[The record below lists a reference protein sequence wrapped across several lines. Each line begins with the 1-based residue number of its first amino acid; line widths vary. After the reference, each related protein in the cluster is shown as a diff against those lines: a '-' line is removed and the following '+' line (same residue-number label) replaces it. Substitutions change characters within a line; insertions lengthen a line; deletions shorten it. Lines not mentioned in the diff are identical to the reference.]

1 MRSWRSGARS
11 SLAAFRACARRT
23 SGGSRTRSRRRG
35 TSRCCRSR
43 HRSKQEEIMEV
54 ILREDI
60 EKLGSRG
67 QVVKVAP
74 GYARNFLLP
83 KRLAVAATDAN
94 KKIVEQ
100 ERQAHLR
107 KEAKLQ
113 ADASE
118 LARLMASVEVTIRQK
133 AGENDQL
140 FGSVTANDIAVALEK
155 LGYSIDR
162 KKVHLEEPIK
172 TLGDFTVSIRLHKEV
187 SVDLPVHVVREE

>member
-1 MRSWRSGARS
+1 M
-11 SLAAFRACARRT
+11 
-23 SGGSRTRSRRRG
+23 
-35 TSRCCRSR
+35 
-43 HRSKQEEIMEV
+43 EI

-60 EKLGSRG
+60 DKLGQRG
-67 QVVKVAP
+67 QMVKVAA

-83 KRLAVAATDAN
+83 RKLAVAATEAN

-107 KEAKLQ
+107 RDAKLVTEAQ
-113 ADASE
+113 D
-118 LARLMASVEVTIRQK
+118 LAKMMGSVAVTIHQK

-155 LGYSIDR
+155 LGYAIDR

-172 TLGDFTVSIRLHKEV
+172 TLGDFQAAVRLHKDV
-187 SVDLPVHVVREE
+187 SIDVPVHVVKEE